1 MAKIKTDIQGTDTK
15 IALYRKYRPT
25 SLDQVVGQ
33 SQVTDILTAANK
45 NHSFAHAYLFTGQ
58 RGTGKTTVARI
69 LAHLINGTPYS
80 DNIDANDIDII
91 EIDAASNNSV
101 DDVRELRD
109 SVQLAP
115 MKSSHKVYIIDE
127 FHMLSKPAF
136 NALLKTIEEPPE
148 YVVFILATTE
158 LQKVPATILSR
169 VQRFHFKPLPVELL
183 AKHLRMIA
191 DKEKIDI
198 DDEALLLVAKRGGG
212 SVRDSITLLDQLSN
226 CDGKIDKSK
235 VEEVLGLI
243 SGQTLND
250 VLSMISNHQ
259 PKEVIKSIRN
269 IIADGTSVDSLTSQL
284 IDRLSEKAIETPRLY
299 LLINQLLDVSKS
311 ALPEAKLLSVL
322 VSSSL
327 RQPAIAEAVA
337 EPSELA
343 SSIRQSV
350 SVASMVNEEAP
361 TYHRETNK
369 TSVAKVDDTRAD
381 NPIPKAGAEQ
391 KGSNSNSDPVPTSEA
406 TKATEPILAPIKP
419 ENSTDSVDNVV
430 KSNDDQTT
438 SSNNATSSIENFSWD
453 DLLQQLQDKDRPS
466 ARSLLDQATYRYN
479 QEANELT
486 LFFAKAFHRKRAE
499 TERFKSTMVT
509 TLTELYG
516 TAPAVIISKDQ
527 APADSDIASVLSV
540 VGGEV
545 TKVSDGTV

>member
-1 MAKIKTDIQGTDTK
+1 MTKTKNSNQATDTK
-15 IALYRKYRPT
+15 VALYRKYRPT

-33 SQVTDILTAANK
+33 PQVTDILAAANK
-45 NHSFAHAYLFTGQ
+45 NHSFAHAYLLTGQ

-69 LAHLINGTPYS
+69 LAHLINDTPYG

-169 VQRFHFKPLPVELL
+169 VQRFHFKPLPAELL

-191 DKEKIDI
+191 DNEKIDI
-198 DDEALLLVAKRGGG
+198 DDDALLLIAKRGGG

-226 CDGKIDKSK
+226 CPGKIDKAK

-243 SGQTLND
+243 SSQTLDD
-250 VLSMISNHQ
+250 VLSMVSNHQ
-259 PKEVIKSIRN
+259 PKEVIKLIRN
-269 IIADGTSVDSLTSQL
+269 IVADGTSVDSLTGQL
-284 IDRLSEKAIETPRLY
+284 IDRLSERATDAPRLY
-299 LLINQLLDVSKS
+299 LLINQLLDVGKS
-311 ALPEAKLLSVL
+311 ALPEAKLLSIL
-322 VSSSL
+322 VTSSL
-327 RQPAIAEAVA
+327 RQPAMTEAVA
-337 EPSELA
+337 VPSELA
-343 SSIRQSV
+343 TPIRQSIKTV
-350 SVASMVNEEAP
+350 SVVNEETP
-361 TYHRETNK
+361 VYQG
-369 TSVAKVDDTRAD
+369 DTRVNPAD
-381 NPIPKAGAEQ
+381 KPAR
-391 KGSNSNSDPVPTSEA
+391 SEVI
-406 TKATEPILAPIKP
+406 EPAPAA
-419 ENSTDSVDNVV
+419 TDSHVDSSKNEE
-430 KSNDDQTT
+430 KGNDVSADEAG
-438 SSNNATSSIENFSWD
+438 SGKSSIENFNWD

-479 QEANELT
+479 QDKNELT
-486 LFFAKAFHRKRAE
+486 LFFAKEFHRQRAK
-499 TERFKSTMVT
+499 TERFKSTMTT
-509 TLTELYG
+509 TLAELYG
-516 TAPAVIISKDQ
+516 IAPAIIISKEQ
-527 APADSDIASVLSV
+527 APADSDIANVLSV

-545 TKVSDGTV
+545 TKVNDGTV